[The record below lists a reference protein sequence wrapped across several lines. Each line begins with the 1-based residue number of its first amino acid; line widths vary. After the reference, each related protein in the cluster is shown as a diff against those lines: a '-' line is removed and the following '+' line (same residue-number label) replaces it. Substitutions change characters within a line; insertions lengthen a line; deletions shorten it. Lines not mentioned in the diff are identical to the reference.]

1 MKQKFFIT
9 TIQSKFIQNL
19 ITSIYLPIYDTIR
32 EGDYIVSGF
41 NYIDKNSIIQCTS
54 SGYFG
59 QTAKQTVNT
68 NKYVWGNKYD
78 KITQKY
84 KSNTSYYSTD
94 LHEYLGEYLRNYRD
108 IHDINLMPFYNC
120 FSGRYTSK
128 FRLEDDVYSYTVG
141 TGNEA
146 VVNNVNKKTI
156 YQNSYDVYAQGS
168 AAFNDKY
175 ITKEPYKVIQIP
187 IKFNKKYTI
196 AIDCDSEVSIA
207 PAFIANGRLINPII
221 GGSQRNLTEM
231 LINNVYDNIPH
242 IQSKELNSTSFKQP
256 FVYEVENKNT
266 TLLDGIFDNP
276 NLRMTQEQL
285 LQRYQKYLYLLIQIP
300 QSNTSSIVVLEG
312 DYTNLRCDE
321 IFDISSVKGSYKG
334 AFRNLD
340 GNMIMDISE
349 LPENKLDEMLLS
361 DLSLLSLSD
370 EIRYPFANRLL
381 EYLLYNTI
389 DSMSIVGNDI
399 YRTQLDIMSNINMVS
414 QKGAWSDSLRYMV
427 YNFCKRIRNLQHLD
441 LNGFVDKNSEYML
454 NKR

>member
-1 MKQKFFIT
+1 M
-9 TIQSKFIQNL
+9 
-19 ITSIYLPIYDTIR
+19 
-32 EGDYIVSGF
+32 
-41 NYIDKNSIIQCTS
+41 
-54 SGYFG
+54 
-59 QTAKQTVNT
+59 
-68 NKYVWGNKYD
+68 
-78 KITQKY
+78 Y
-84 KSNTSYYSTD
+84 K
-94 LHEYLGEYLRNYRD
+94 
-108 IHDINLMPFYNC
+108 
-120 FSGRYTSK
+120 
-128 FRLEDDVYSYTVG
+128 
-141 TGNEA
+141 
-146 VVNNVNKKTI
+146 
-156 YQNSYDVYAQGS
+156 
-168 AAFNDKY
+168 
-175 ITKEPYKVIQIP
+175 
-187 IKFNKKYTI
+187 
-196 AIDCDSEVSIA
+196 
-207 PAFIANGRLINPII
+207 
-221 GGSQRNLTEM
+221 
-231 LINNVYDNIPH
+231 
-242 IQSKELNSTSFKQP
+242 
-256 FVYEVENKNT
+256 VENKNT

-312 DYTNLRCDE
+312 DYTNLHCNE
-321 IFDISSVKGSYKG
+321 IFDISAVKGSYKG

-340 GNMIMDISE
+340 GNMVMDISE

>member
-41 NYIDKNSIIQCTS
+41 NYINKNSIIQCTS

-59 QTAKQTVNT
+59 QTAKQIVDT

-84 KSNTSYYSTD
+84 KSNTVYYSTD

-141 TGNEA
+141 TGNDA

-168 AAFNDKY
+168 ASFNDKY
-175 ITKEPYKVIQIP
+175 INKEPYKVIQIP

-242 IQSKELNSTSFKQP
+242 IQSN
-256 FVYEVENKNT
+256 
-266 TLLDGIFDNP
+266 
-276 NLRMTQEQL
+276 
-285 LQRYQKYLYLLIQIP
+285 
-300 QSNTSSIVVLEG
+300 
-312 DYTNLRCDE
+312 
-321 IFDISSVKGSYKG
+321 
-334 AFRNLD
+334 
-340 GNMIMDISE
+340 
-349 LPENKLDEMLLS
+349 
-361 DLSLLSLSD
+361 
-370 EIRYPFANRLL
+370 
-381 EYLLYNTI
+381 
-389 DSMSIVGNDI
+389 
-399 YRTQLDIMSNINMVS
+399 
-414 QKGAWSDSLRYMV
+414 
-427 YNFCKRIRNLQHLD
+427 
-441 LNGFVDKNSEYML
+441 
-454 NKR
+454 